1 MNKTRNTPP
10 RHFGFAGRFRCAVL
24 ILFALGLGMRF
35 QTPAFG
41 QEARWALGLFENH
54 ADVGENLRPGAA
66 EFDPSRKSYRIT
78 GGGWDMWDKADAFHY
93 LWRRVSGDVA
103 LTAEVEFIGASPAG
117 HRKAL
122 LLVRQSLDPGAAYAD
137 AAVHGDGMIALQ
149 SRVAAG
155 EITTYTVSPLKA
167 RRVRIERRGNQL
179 TMYVGDP
186 GGAVQPTGPITVALQ
201 DPVCLGIGVC
211 SHNASTLETAV
222 FSNVAIEQLAA
233 PFSPRAEARSK
244 ISIYDLTS
252 KSVKVIYTADTVFEA
267 PNWSPDGKYLLTN
280 SGGKLY
286 RLSVAGGLSEP
297 VDLGEVDNVN
307 NDHGISPDGKSYVVS
322 ARLNGAAS
330 KVFVSTSE
338 GGQRRQITSE
348 GPSYFHTWS
357 PDGRWLV
364 FTGQRNANF
373 DLYRVSPE
381 GGEPLRLTAHPAYD
395 DGPDYSPD
403 GKWIYFN
410 SERSGSGDIWR
421 IPSDGAGPDDIKAQ
435 QVTNDPMED
444 WFPHPSPDGKWL
456 VFLSFARGTKGH
468 PANQNVELRMIPLP
482 GAELRPPKIATL
494 MNLFGGQGTI
504 NVNSWSPDSKKFAF
518 VSYELLTK

>member
-1 MNKTRNTPP
+1 
-10 RHFGFAGRFRCAVL
+10 
-24 ILFALGLGMRF
+24 
-35 QTPAFG
+35 
-41 QEARWALGLFENH
+41 
-54 ADVGENLRPGAA
+54 
-66 EFDPSRKSYRIT
+66 
-78 GGGWDMWDKADAFHY
+78 
-93 LWRRVSGDVA
+93 
-103 LTAEVEFIGASPAG
+103 
-117 HRKAL
+117 
-122 LLVRQSLDPGAAYAD
+122 
-137 AAVHGDGMIALQ
+137 
-149 SRVAAG
+149 
-155 EITTYTVSPLKA
+155 
-167 RRVRIERRGNQL
+167 
-179 TMYVGDP
+179 
-186 GGAVQPTGPITVALQ
+186 
-201 DPVCLGIGVC
+201 
-211 SHNASTLETAV
+211 
-222 FSNVAIEQLAA
+222 
-233 PFSPRAEARSK
+233 
-244 ISIYDLTS
+244 
-252 KSVKVIYTADTVFEA
+252 
-267 PNWSPDGKYLLTN
+267 
-280 SGGKLY
+280 
-286 RLSVAGGLSEP
+286 
-297 VDLGEVDNVN
+297 
-307 NDHGISPDGKSYVVS
+307 
-322 ARLNGAAS
+322 LNGAAS

-456 VFLSFARGTKGH
+456 VFLSLARGTKGH